1 MGLITRILFGKKKV
15 RKTKAEPTKT
25 SIDFIVNDY
34 NHIITQYE
42 LSGSSFD
49 LIIDRI
55 LHLVKSGACEIDI
68 NNSNTSIEFEY
79 KNEIIKINYFS
90 GHKPLTSPLKSDIQ
104 ILEHLN
110 SSYTTL
116 KIFNNDGLELITY
129 ILKEKE
135 ERLIN
140 NAIISVSSQ
149 KRLEMEE
156 ELNAKRKEA
165 EQSILKHL

>member
-1 MGLITRILFGKKKV
+1 MGIIARILFGKKKA
-15 RKTKAEPTKT
+15 RQTKAEPTKT
-25 SIDFIVNDY
+25 NIDFTVNDY

-42 LSGSSFD
+42 LSGSSFH

-55 LHLVKSGACEIDI
+55 LHLIKSGLCEIDI
-68 NNSNTSIEFEY
+68 NNSRNEFEY

-90 GHKPLTSPLKSDIQ
+90 GRKPLTSPLKNARQ
-104 ILEHLN
+104 RLEYLN

-140 NAIISVSSQ
+140 NALISVSSQ
-149 KRLEMEE
+149 KRFEMEE
-156 ELNAKRKEA
+156 EFNAKRKEA

>member
-1 MGLITRILFGKKKV
+1 MGLITRILFGKKKA
-15 RKTKAEPTKT
+15 RQTKAEPTKT
-25 SIDFIVNDY
+25 SIDFTVNDY

-55 LHLVKSGACEIDI
+55 LHLVKSGFCEIDI
-68 NNSNTSIEFEY
+68 NNSRNEFEY
-79 KNEIIKINYFS
+79 KNEIIKINYFF
-90 GHKPLTSPLKSDIQ
+90 GNAPLTMLD
-104 ILEHLN
+104 LN

-140 NAIISVSSQ
+140 NALISVSSQ
-149 KRLEMEE
+149 KRFEMEE

>member
-1 MGLITRILFGKKKV
+1 MGLITRILFGKKKA
-15 RKTKAEPTKT
+15 RQTKAEPTKT
-25 SIDFIVNDY
+25 SIDFTVNDY

-49 LIIDRI
+49 LIIDKI
-55 LHLVKSGACEIDI
+55 LHLVKAGLCEIDVG
-68 NNSNTSIEFEY
+68 SRMKFEY

-90 GHKPLTSPLKSDIQ
+90 GREQLISPPKSLIEM
-104 ILEHLN
+104 LEHLK

-140 NAIISVSSQ
+140 NALISVSSQ
-149 KRLEMEE
+149 KRFEMEE